1 MILIHV
7 TEMSV
12 FDLSILRS
20 FYIPVVNVSQVLFE
34 YLKMY
39 AYMVKLFLFI
49 HQKMQESRDPMI
61 PYKGFIVINYKGKNK
76 LLMCSVSKKD

>member
-20 FYIPVVNVSQVLFE
+20 VYKPVLNVSQVLFE
-34 YLKMY
+34 YLKIYKYMY

-49 HQKMQESRDPMI
+49 HQKMQESSNPMASKLLI
-61 PYKGFIVINYKGKNK
+61 IKGK
-76 LLMCSVSKKD
+76 